1 MRGWLVIG
9 LVFVGCASQQRVARA
24 PLPPRIAALDEVLA
38 RAEQSPCVAGLH
50 AVPAS
55 VVELGVFKDVPYQ
68 SFSNGNVEL
77 NAYGDPGDLVGLEAG
92 SRNEDPALQQC
103 LISFIAAQAL
113 TGADQQRVLRFTP
126 APALDAQPGLTVEV
140 TPRTAPDAA
149 TPGGSPSSAPSPSR
163 RRRPPPRSWPPSRNR
178 RPSGRRRPPRT
189 TGARRGCTCGTRP
202 TGSRRR
208 GCTCRASPAARG
220 CTSTGRSA
228 PAEPKGAC

>member
-149 TPGGSPSSAPSPSR
+149 DAWWISLERPESIAQAKATPEELATVSQPQAQWA
-163 RRRPPPRSWPPSRNR
+163 PPPTTYY
-178 RPSGRRRPPRT
+178 RRPPRVYV
-189 TGARRGCTCGTRP
+189 RYP
-202 TGSRRR
+202 TYRVPAPRVYVPGFSRRA
-208 GCTCRASPAARG
+208 GVYVHGAIRAR
-220 CTSTGRSA
+220 
-228 PAEPKGAC
+228 